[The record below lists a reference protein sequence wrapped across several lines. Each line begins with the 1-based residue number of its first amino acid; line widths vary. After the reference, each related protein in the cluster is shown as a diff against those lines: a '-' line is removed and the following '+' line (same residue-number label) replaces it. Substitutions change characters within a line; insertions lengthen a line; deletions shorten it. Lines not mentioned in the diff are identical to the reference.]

1 MAKKTK
7 DNLLKDS
14 LKIEEYM
21 SKSET
26 HIKDG
31 VLFFSPGTTIKQ
43 VALALKKQ
51 PAEIVKYFFM
61 KKIMLN
67 LNSPLNEE
75 QVGEL
80 ALNYDL
86 DFTMIERVDETNVLN
101 IILDDSS
108 KKGNEDKRPP
118 VVTIMGHVDHG
129 KTTLLDSIRKTNVT
143 KQEAGGI
150 TQSIGAYQIEYKK
163 NKVTFIDTPG
173 HEAFTKMRLRGS
185 KITDIIV
192 IVVAADDSVM
202 PQTKES
208 IDHALAANIP
218 IIVAI
223 NKIDSP
229 KANIK
234 KVKLDVANHG
244 LVGEEMGGDIPMIE
258 ISALKGDGIKKLLET
273 IMLVGEV
280 EDYKTK
286 NKAQAIGSVVETH
299 MEKGKGNVVTVL
311 VQYGTL
317 EKGDH
322 VILDSETSNIK
333 TMQDDKGNFITKA
346 LPSTPVKITGF
357 QRAPELGAKFLAVH
371 DIKEAKKI
379 AKEKLSLKKNA
390 KLQNNAMQRMET
402 FLKNKSG
409 SDSQKVLSVIL
420 KADSQG
426 TIEALKGQVDKLSND
441 KVQVKIIRSDMG
453 SISKADILLS
463 EANQA
468 PIYTFNLKTNS
479 TTNESI
485 KKHKIRVFTFDVIYS
500 LLETLQKHMLG
511 IQEVEYKKIDI
522 GKAKVKQI
530 FTFSKVG
537 TIIGSGIT
545 EGKVTNKA
553 KVKIFRDEEEIFD
566 GSLETLRIEKDAVR
580 EVIGVGKEF
589 AFTIKGYDDAK
600 PGDLVEFYEMEEI
613 TYE

>member
-7 DNLLKDS
+7 NIISKDS
-14 LKIEEYM
+14 LKIKEYM
-21 SKSET
+21 SQSET
-26 HIKDG
+26 HVKDKT
-31 VLFFSPGTTIKQ
+31 LFFSTGTTIKQ
-43 VALALKKQ
+43 VSLALNKQ

-67 LNSPLNEE
+67 INSPLNEE

-108 KKGNEDKRPP
+108 KKDNKDKRPP

-185 KITDIIV
+185 KITDIII

-229 KANIK
+229 KANVK
-234 KVKLDVANHG
+234 KVRLDVANHG
-244 LVGEEMGGDIPMIE
+244 LVGEEMGGDVPMIE
-258 ISALKGDGIKKLLET
+258 ISALKGDGIEKLLET
-273 IMLVGEV
+273 IMLVAEV

-390 KLQNNAMQRMET
+390 KLQSNAMQRMET
-402 FLKNKSG
+402 FLKSKAGSG
-409 SDSQKVLSVIL
+409 SQKVLSVIL

-453 SISKADILLS
+453 SISKADVLLS

-468 PIYTFNLKTNS
+468 PIYTFNLKTS
-479 TTNESI
+479 SATNESI

-500 LLETLQKHMLG
+500 LLETLEKHMLG

-537 TIIGSGIT
+537 TIIGSGLT

-553 KVKIFRDEEEIFD
+553 KVKIIRDEEEIFD

-613 TYE
+613 IYE